1 MPIDE
6 DMLSGIE
13 INHCGVRFGRK
24 SGLGNVCLFI
34 YVSCVFYFLDEEIKC
49 PKYLCQLCDYAVIII
64 ISKSEAVLMAILSN
78 FSMIY
83 FTEIFVCYPTPN
95 KKSICMTKTI

>member
-1 MPIDE
+1 MF
-6 DMLSGIE
+6 
-13 INHCGVRFGRK
+13 VY
-24 SGLGNVCLFI
+24 LFM
-34 YVSCVFYFLDEEIKC
+34 YRSCVFYFVDEEIKC

-64 ISKSEAVLMAILSN
+64 ISKSEDLRYLLAVLMAILSN